1 MGRTMVATQPE
12 QIIWTLATAV
22 VSSRCLHVIAA
33 LGVADQI
40 GDYPVSTPQLASRCG
55 ADADALGRMLR
66 LMAAHG
72 IFERD
77 GDGFRHSP
85 ASRLLRSDHPMSM
98 QALAAMMGLP
108 VFAATFGRLEH
119 SARTGSP
126 AVETVESKG
135 LWAYLQ
141 DHPDEA
147 RMFDRAMTA
156 KAAADIPAV
165 LRAYDFSRFATIA
178 DIGGGRGH
186 LLRAI
191 LEAVPGANVVL
202 FDRPQVIE
210 ALDFAHDRLT
220 PHAGDFLVD
229 PLPAAD
235 AYVLMDV
242 IHNWPDAECVAILR
256 AIRAAAGTGAKVLI
270 IETVLPENGDDPWG
284 DTLDIVM
291 LAMTGG
297 RERTAGR
304 LSELLTSCGFG
315 EPAVIPTE
323 GRLRIVEAPAV

>member
-1 MGRTMVATQPE
+1 MVATQPHE
-12 QIIWTLATAV
+12 MIWTLASAV

-40 GDYPVSTPQLASRCG
+40 GDYPVPTRELASRC
-55 ADADALGRMLR
+55 DTDPDALGRMLR

-77 GDGFRHSP
+77 EAGFRHTP

-98 QALAAMMGLP
+98 RALAAMPGLP
-108 VFAATFGRLEH
+108 VFASSFDRLEH
-119 SARTGSP
+119 AARTGAP
-126 AVETVESKG
+126 AVEMVDSRG
-135 LWAYLQ
+135 VWAYLQ

-147 RMFDRAMTA
+147 WTFDQAMIA
-156 KAAADIPAV
+156 KAAVDIPPV
-165 LRAYDFSRFATIA
+165 LRAYDFSRFGTIA

-191 LEAVPGANVVL
+191 LEAAPAAGGVL

-210 ALDFAHDRLT
+210 ALDLAHDRLT
-220 PHAGDFLVD
+220 PQAGDFFVD

-242 IHNWPDAECVAILR
+242 LHDWPDAECAAILG
-256 AIRAAAGTGAKVLI
+256 AIRAAARPGAKVLV
-270 IETVLPENGDDPWG
+270 IEGLLPEDGSDPG
-284 DTLDIVM
+284 AAALDIIM
-291 LAMTGG
+291 LAMAGG
-297 RERTAGR
+297 RERTARR
-304 LSELLTSCGFG
+304 LNELLASCGFG
-315 EPAVIPTE
+315 EATVIPTE
-323 GRLRIVEAPAV
+323 GRLSIVEAPAV

>member
-1 MGRTMVATQPE
+1 MVRTMVAAQPDE
-12 QIIWTLATAV
+12 LIWTLTNAV

-40 GDYPVSTPQLASRCG
+40 GDYAVSTPELASRCG

-72 IFERD
+72 IFKPD
-77 GDGFRHSP
+77 GAGFRHTP

-98 QALAAMMGLP
+98 RALVTMMGLP
-108 VFAATFGRLEH
+108 VFAAAFARLEH
-119 SARTGSP
+119 TARTGSA
-126 AVETVESKG
+126 AVETVEPDG

-147 RMFDRAMTA
+147 RTFDQAMTA
-156 KAAADIPAV
+156 KAAADVPAV

-191 LEAVPGANVVL
+191 LEAVPAAGGVL

-210 ALDFAHDRLT
+210 ALDFEHDRLT
-220 PHAGDFLVD
+220 PQAGNFFAD

-242 IHNWPDAECVAILR
+242 IHDWPDAESVAILR
-256 AIRAAAGTGAKVLI
+256 AIRAAAAPGAKVLV
-270 IETVLPENGDDPWG
+270 IEGLLEEDGPDPRG
-284 DTLDIVM
+284 PALDIVV
-291 LAMTGG
+291 LAMVGG

-304 LSELLTSCGFG
+304 LSELLRSCGFG
-315 EPAVIPTE
+315 DTTVIPTK
-323 GRLRIVEAPAV
+323 GRLRIVEATAV

>member
-1 MGRTMVATQPE
+1 MVATQPDE
-12 QIIWTLATAV
+12 IIWTLTCAV

-40 GDYPVSTPQLASRCG
+40 GDYAVSTPELASRCG

-77 GDGFRHSP
+77 GAGFRHTP

-98 QALAAMMGLP
+98 RALAAMMGLP
-108 VFAATFGRLEH
+108 VFATAFDRLEH

-126 AVETVESKG
+126 AIETFEPRG

-147 RMFDRAMTA
+147 RTFDRAMTA
-156 KAAADIPAV
+156 KASVEIPAV
-165 LRAYDFSRFATIA
+165 LGAYDFSRFTTIA
-178 DIGGGRGH
+178 DIGAGRGH

-191 LEAVPGANVVL
+191 LEAVPHARGVL

-210 ALDFAHDRLT
+210 ALDFSDDRLT
-220 PHAGDFLVD
+220 PQAGDFRVD

-242 IHNWPDAECVAILR
+242 IHDWPDEECVAILR
-256 AIRAAAGTGAKVLI
+256 AIRAAARPGAKVLI
-270 IETVLPENGDDPWG
+270 IESVLPDNGHDPEPLA
-284 DTLDIVM
+284 LDIIM
-291 LAMTGG
+291 LALTGG
-297 RERTAGR
+297 RERTAR
-304 LSELLTSCGFG
+304 HLSDLLTSCGFG
-315 EPAVIPTE
+315 EPTVIPTE
-323 GRLRIVEAPAV
+323 VRLRMVEAPAV

>member
-1 MGRTMVATQPE
+1 MVATQPDE
-12 QIIWTLATAV
+12 IIWTLANAV

-40 GDYPVSTPQLASRCG
+40 GDYPVSTRELASRCG
-55 ADADALGRMLR
+55 ADPDALGRMLR
-66 LMAAHG
+66 LMAAHS

-77 GDGFRHSP
+77 GAGFRHTP
-85 ASRLLRSDHPMSM
+85 ASRLLRSDHPMS
-98 QALAAMMGLP
+98 LRPLVAMMGLP
-108 VFAATFGRLEH
+108 VFGATFDRLEH

-126 AVETVESKG
+126 AVETVEPKG

-141 DHPDEA
+141 EHPDEA
-147 RMFDRAMTA
+147 RTFDLAMTA

-165 LRAYDFSRFATIA
+165 LGAYDFSCFATIA

-191 LEAVPGANVVL
+191 LEAVPHARGVL

-210 ALDFAHDRLT
+210 ALDFAHERLT
-220 PHAGDFLVD
+220 PQAGDFLVG

-242 IHNWPDAECVAILR
+242 IHNWPDAECAAILR
-256 AIRAAAGTGAKVLI
+256 AIRAAAHPGAKVLV
-270 IETVLPENGDDPWG
+270 IENILPENGDDPVAEA
-284 DTLDIVM
+284 LDIIM

-304 LSELLTSCGFG
+304 LGELLTSCGFG
-315 EPAVIPTE
+315 EPKVIATE
-323 GRLRIVEAPAV
+323 ARRRIVEAPAM